1 MRVEGWTEPVW
12 GHRVGQA
19 SLSAAWACQGVWAA
33 RSQPPTLSMQRE
45 QSPCVW
51 AA

>member
-1 MRVEGWTEPVW
+1 MRVGGWTEPVW

-19 SLSAAWACQGVWAA
+19 SFSAAWAWQGVWAA